1 MLGNG
6 WESSLEWLSP
16 KGSGRVRSDP
26 GKISL
31 SLSLSLPQS
40 HVIERKFYYFIML
53 FNTLGNKIF
62 HGRLILFSKI
72 K

>member
-31 SLSLSLPQS
+31 SLSLSPT
-40 HVIERKFYYFIML
+40 VPRNRKKILLFYYAI
-53 FNTLGNKIF
+53 
-62 HGRLILFSKI
+62 
-72 K
+72 